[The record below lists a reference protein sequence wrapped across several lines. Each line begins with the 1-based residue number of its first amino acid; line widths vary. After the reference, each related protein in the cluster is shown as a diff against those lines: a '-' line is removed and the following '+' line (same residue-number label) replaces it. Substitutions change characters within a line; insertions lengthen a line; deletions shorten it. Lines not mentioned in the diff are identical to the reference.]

1 MISSENIVLAG
12 GAEVSVRQAVRE
24 DSAAIESLID
34 ASIRILGG
42 RFYGDALIES
52 SLKYVFGVDTTM
64 IDDGSYLVIEIEGA
78 IIGAGGWSHRKTP
91 FGGDQ
96 ATPVRDAEFRQPG
109 RDAAVIRAMYVHPEW
124 AKMGV
129 GRLIIGT
136 CEKVARAAG
145 FSDLELVATLSG
157 VAFYKRMG
165 YTQREVIHYE
175 MGDGLLI
182 DFVRMEKLKPKP

>member
-12 GAEVSVRQAVRE
+12 GVEVSVRQAMRE
-24 DSAAIESLID
+24 DGPAIESLID

-42 RFYGDALIES
+42 RFYDEGLIES

-64 IDDGSYLVIEIEGA
+64 IDDGSYLVIESEGT

-96 ATPVRDAEFRQPG
+96 ATPVRNAEFRQPG
-109 RDAAVIRAMYVHPEW
+109 RDPAVIRAMYVHPEW

-129 GRLIIGT
+129 GRLIIET
-136 CEKVARAAG
+136 CENVARSAG
-145 FSDLELVATLSG
+145 FCDLELVATLSG

-165 YTQREVIHYE
+165 YTRREVIHYK
-175 MGDGLLI
+175 MGDGLRI
-182 DFVRMEKLKPKP
+182 DFVQMDKMG

>member
-1 MISSENIVLAG
+1 MISREYIVLAG

-24 DSAAIESLID
+24 DGPAIESLID

-42 RFYGDALIES
+42 RFYGEALIES

-64 IDDGSYLVIEIEGA
+64 IDDGSYLVIESKGA

-96 ATPVRDAEFRQPG
+96 AMPVRDAELRQPG
-109 RDAAVIRAMYVHPEW
+109 RDAAVIRAMYVHPDW
-124 AKMGV
+124 AKMAI
-129 GRLIIGT
+129 GRLIIET

-145 FSDLELVATLSG
+145 FRDLELVATLSG
-157 VAFYKRMG
+157 VAFYERMG

-182 DFVRMEKLKPKP
+182 DFVRMEKLNPEP